1 DAGVEPFLHDVAEGA
16 VEDQLDADIGI
27 VPEHRLQLRPDH
39 AFQRMVGERQPDRAR
54 RPVAERHQ
62 RRDLVLDLGHAW
74 RDRLEQ
80 PLARRRRRDVAGRA
94 RQQPDAHTGF
104 KLLDR
109 VAEGR
114 LHDADPCRRPG
125 EAAFLGND
133 PEPGQLVEIRLF
145 HAALAARRSPTLI
158 DGVDWSNEIEA
169 GNRSGP
175 DRLYPASTSYPHI
188 REQAEMVSA
197 VEDAGSKPAA
207 WGAVLSMALC
217 VAMLIAS
224 EFMPVSLLT
233 PMAEGLSATEGQT
246 GQAISISGLF
256 AVAASLLITTV
267 AGTLN
272 RKWVLVGLTVF
283 MLL

>member
-1 DAGVEPFLHDVAEGA
+1 MAHVDADVPDEVLRAFRHAMLGEITGRCDRHQAPVRADSHGDHVLLDALAQPDAGVEALLDDVAERA

-27 VPEHRLQLRPDH
+27 VLEHGLQLRPDH

-80 PLARRRRRDVAGRA
+80 PLARRRRRDVPSRA

-125 EAAFLGND
+125 EAALLGND

-145 HAALAARRSPTLI
+145 HAALAAP
-158 DGVDWSNEIEA
+158 
-169 GNRSGP
+169 P
-175 DRLYPASTSYPHI
+175 DCPH
-188 REQAEMVSA
+188 
-197 VEDAGSKPAA
+197 
-207 WGAVLSMALC
+207 
-217 VAMLIAS
+217 
-224 EFMPVSLLT
+224 
-233 PMAEGLSATEGQT
+233 
-246 GQAISISGLF
+246 
-256 AVAASLLITTV
+256 
-267 AGTLN
+267 
-272 RKWVLVGLTVF
+272 
-283 MLL
+283 